1 MHYLSVAEARGLP
14 GLRLVLSAHLPAPW
28 GEAAKAVFAL
38 RRVPYVAV
46 EQVVLQPNEELLAWT
61 GFRNAPVAVYDDE
74 PAVAG
79 WREIL
84 MLAERLGSGPSLLPS
99 DPIERALSLGF
110 SSEICGPD
118 GFGWNRRL
126 VMSTDFR
133 ATTAYSDNPGYRRI
147 MQGYGVTE
155 GAVAA
160 ASGRVASI
168 LSGLARQL
176 HAQKARNSDYLVGDR
191 LSACDVHWAC
201 LSEMVAPPA
210 PEDCPMPD
218 WMRRN
223 YATIPGEIAE
233 ALDPILL
240 EHRDFVLRR
249 HVGLPMDF

>member
-1 MHYLSVAEARGLP
+1 MHYLSVAEARDLP
-14 GLRLVLSAHLPAPW
+14 GLRLVLTAHLPAPW
-28 GEAAKAVFAL
+28 GEAAKAVFRL
-38 RRVPYVAV
+38 RGIPYVAV
-46 EQVVLQPNEELLAWT
+46 EQMVLEPNAELSAWT
-61 GFRNAPVAVYDDE
+61 GFRNAPVAVYEDE

-99 DPIERALSLGF
+99 DPVERALSLGF

-126 VMSTDFR
+126 VMSTDFK
-133 ATTAYSDNPGYRRI
+133 ATSAYSDNPGYRRI

-155 GAVAA
+155 EAQAA
-160 ASGRVASI
+160 ASGRVVSI

-176 HAQKARNSDYLVGDR
+176 HDQKARGSAYLVGDR

-210 PEDCPMPD
+210 HEDCPMPD

-223 YATIPGEIAE
+223 YANVSPEIAA

-240 EHRDFVLRR
+240 EHRDVVLRR